1 LDKFIKK
8 AIMNFNRISIDQGVM
23 LGKPCIKGSG
33 ITVELIPDKLAGGAD
48 VEANIKLICKENS
61 LL

>member
-1 LDKFIKK
+1 
-8 AIMNFNRISIDQGVM
+8 MNFNRISIDQGVM